1 MSRTPTR
8 VACGLARRVD
18 WYILALFGAI
28 GVATLAPAERQAA
41 EVVSWL
47 TQVAI
52 GLLFFLYGARLSP
65 SAALDGV
72 RHWRLHLPVLA
83 LTFIA
88 FPLVGLGTTLLPD
101 RMLGAELTAGVLF
114 LAVLPSTVQ
123 SSVAFTSMARG
134 NVAAAV
140 CSASFSTVLGV
151 VLTPVLAVL
160 LIRRAEGGGVPIGFG
175 QLGDIALQLLV
186 PFVAGQAVRRWI
198 SDWLG
203 RYRAVISVCD
213 RGSILLVVYSAFS
226 RGMTTGIWQRVS
238 PARLAL
244 LGALCVLL
252 LWIALLLADR
262 SARTLR
268 LSREDRV
275 TAVFCGA
282 TKSLASGLPM
292 ASVLFPASRVAMTVL
307 PLMLYHTLQ
316 LVVCAW
322 LARRRPAPAA
332 RRSARPPPPRSPA
345 AAPALLPR
353 PADSRSP
360 DDRRGTVVPLPG
372 RVRSAPVTPNCPW

>member
-1 MSRTPTR
+1 MSRTLTR
-8 VACGLARRVD
+8 ARRLAGRVD
-18 WYILALFGAI
+18 WYIVALFSVI
-28 GVATLAPAERQAA
+28 GFATLAPAERQAA
-41 EVVSWL
+41 EVVTWL

-52 GLLFFLYGARLSP
+52 GVLFFLYGARLSP
-65 SAALDGV
+65 SAALEGV

-88 FPLVGLGTTLLPD
+88 FPLVGLAIALLPD
-101 RMLGAELTAGVLF
+101 RMLGAELTVGVLF

-123 SSVAFTSMARG
+123 SSIAFTSMARG

-160 LIRRAEGGGVPIGFG
+160 LIQRSEDGGIPIGFG
-175 QLGDIALQLLV
+175 QLGDIAVQLLL
-186 PFVAGQAVRRWI
+186 PFLAGQMLRRWI

-203 RYRAVISVCD
+203 RHRAVISVCD

-244 LGALCVLL
+244 LGALCALL
-252 LWIALLLADR
+252 LGVALLLANR
-262 SARTLR
+262 SARLLR
-268 LSREDRV
+268 LPREDRV

-292 ASVLFPASRVAMTVL
+292 ASVLFPAGRVAMIVL

-322 LARRRPAPAA
+322 LARRWPTTLHTATTHPTPHTPD
-332 RRSARPPPPRSPA
+332 SATSPHSGSPA
-345 AAPALLPR
+345 
-353 PADSRSP
+353 
-360 DDRRGTVVPLPG
+360 G
-372 RVRSAPVTPNCPW
+372 